1 MDNNLINIC
10 YEGTSGETDI
20 RTLYVDNI
28 LYFSLTD
35 VFVVLN
41 KENKSM
47 GESNPTRYIPNLI
60 KSQIKD
66 LDKDEYKQ
74 LEHPKPTPGFEHEIF
89 VTQPGLNR
97 VMGSDDSPAGR
108 KFQRW
113 LYHDVVPSLTK
124 HGIYPPPLTPQGSA
138 LSQMAEI
145 IAQNSRALADSIV
158 RQDKL
163 EQEVKSVKG
172 DVSNVQERVE
182 RLENINSDSKF
193 IITVRSWFDQ
203 ANIALPTSKE
213 FEIVTWCEN
222 LSLRHNKPR
231 TACPSGERLNAK
243 FFDEIIT
250 EAKSLVERSK
260 G

>member
-1 MDNNLINIC
+1 MDSSLVNIC
-10 YEGTSGETDI
+10 YEGSSGETDI
-20 RTLYVDNI
+20 RTSCIDNI

-47 GESNPTRYIPNLI
+47 GEGNPTRYIPNLI
-60 KSQIKD
+60 KSQISD
-66 LDKDEYKQ
+66 LDNDEYKR
-74 LEHPKPTPGFEHEIF
+74 LPHPNPSPGYEHEIF

-97 VMGSDDSPAGR
+97 VMGTDDSPAGR

-124 HGIYPPPLTPQGSA
+124 HGVYPPPLTPQGSA

-172 DVSNVQERVE
+172 DVSDVQERIE
-182 RLENINSDSKF
+182 KLENTNTESEYVL
-193 IITVRSWFDQ
+193 TVRSWFDK
-203 ANIALPTSKE
+203 ANIALASSKE
-213 FEIVTWCEN
+213 FEIVNWCEN
-222 LSLRHNKPR
+222 LSLRHSKPR
-231 TACPSGERLNAK
+231 SACPSGERLNAK
-243 FFDEIIT
+243 FFEEIIS
-250 EAKSLVERSK
+250 EAKSLVERAE

>member
-1 MDNNLINIC
+1 MENNLINIC

-20 RTLYVDNI
+20 RTLYIDNI

-35 VFVVLN
+35 VFIVLN

-66 LDKDEYKQ
+66 LDSDEYKQ
-74 LEHPKPTPGFEHEIF
+74 LPRPEPTPGYEHEIF

-124 HGIYPPPLTPQGSA
+124 HGVYPPPLTPQGSA

-172 DVSNVQERVE
+172 DVSDVQERVE
-182 RLENINSDSKF
+182 KLENTNSENEF
-193 IITVRSWFDQ
+193 ILTVRSWFDK
-203 ANIALPTSKE
+203 ANIALPNSKE
-213 FEIVTWCEN
+213 LEIVTWCEN
-222 LSLRHNKPR
+222 LSLRYNKPR
-231 TACPSGERLNAK
+231 LACPSGERLSAK
-243 FFDEIIT
+243 FFQEIIT
-250 EAKSLVERSK
+250 EAKSLVERAQ